1 MNYIVDFGEIVL
13 IQGLLN
19 NASLNGKLGR
29 ITGVKGERLIV
40 TQMEDNKMQVL
51 VKVDNIIDASIEYDD
66 GDEGVIDDV
75 AGRDSSD
82 DEEEMDDGSQYTESF
97 QYDED
102 EEQPEQMDFED
113 DKIEVNDIQKGNE
126 SDALEH
132 AEGILAGGDFIN
144 GRKVFDALI
153 ASSNISNSR
162 KIKLLLK
169 FASVLG
175 SYNDNEGELL
185 FLQTALKLYPSS
197 ATIHSKLGGYYL
209 YLNDIEGAFNS
220 FQTASSF
227 NPKWAAIRLHLAKLH
242 LLRNQQA
249 DAITQLTFAINKCAD
264 INGDESPDRAAR
276 VYTLIGSLLHDLD
289 ATNANSLIFKSYLRA
304 INICDRLTRG
314 NESASNYELITVH
327 SNAYYFLGNKLSNF
341 GLKLGA
347 IECYRLGLSI
357 EPNDINTLLALG
369 TTIRTKLG
377 TVVTYENK
385 EQMNADLVECI
396 SIYKQALKID
406 ETNPN
411 VYRHLGSVYMQK
423 GDIADALAYFLKSL
437 NFSSLDDPILPQI
450 NIIIE
455 QLKEKLQQRKN
466 GQIIVDV

>member
-1 MNYIVDFGEIVL
+1 LSCL
-13 IQGLLN
+13 I
-19 NASLNGKLGR
+19 
-29 ITGVKGERLIV
+29 
-40 TQMEDNKMQVL
+40 
-51 VKVDNIIDASIEYDD
+51 
-66 GDEGVIDDV
+66 
-75 AGRDSSD
+75 
-82 DEEEMDDGSQYTESF
+82 F
-97 QYDED
+97 
-102 EEQPEQMDFED
+102 
-113 DKIEVNDIQKGNE
+113 
-126 SDALEH
+126 
-132 AEGILAGGDFIN
+132 LA
-144 GRKVFDALI
+144 
-153 ASSNISNSR
+153 
-162 KIKLLLK
+162 
-169 FASVLG
+169 
-175 SYNDNEGELL
+175 
-185 FLQTALKLYPSS
+185 T
-197 ATIHSKLGGYYL
+197 
-209 YLNDIEGAFNS
+209 
-220 FQTASSF
+220 SSF

-327 SNAYYFLGNKLSNF
+327 SNAYYLLGNKLSNF

-396 SIYKQALKID
+396 SIYKRALKID

-437 NFSSLDDPILPQI
+437 NFSSPDDLIMPQI